1 MNDPNRWHVIEVDN
15 IQAGQPTGDG
25 PELDFAPCQG
35 DAGGRWVDGP
45 VPAGGGCDRSIAVNT
60 GSLTAVNLDMSC
72 LRSIN
77 WRPGATIWLLH
88 GYA

>member
-1 MNDPNRWHVIEVDN
+1 LRHAKETLVA
-15 IQAGQPTGDG
+15 AGLMVQ
-25 PELDFAPCQG
+25 
-35 DAGGRWVDGP
+35 VP
-45 VPAGGGCDRSIAVNT
+45 VGGGCDRSIAVNT